1 MQSGVMEG
9 RDRAGKEKE
18 EGGGGLLNSLSP
30 AKLSSE
36 HQLWGDKDQNMC
48 PPLHEDSSVLKGE
61 YHLQKTLIT
70 QEAV

>member
-9 RDRAGKEKE
+9 RDRAGIEK
-18 EGGGGLLNSLSP
+18 GGGGGGLNSLSP

-48 PPLHEDSSVLKGE
+48 PPLHEDSSVLEGE
-61 YHLQKTLIT
+61 HHLQQSLIT
-70 QEAV
+70 LERI